1 MDNKVLSG
9 LLNPIRMRIMQIV
22 LKNQTATTKMFAD
35 DLPSVPPASLYRHIN
50 RLVEDGILEVCG
62 ENKIRGTIEKVYR
75 LRHNPFQ
82 EMEGLGTSGHKEEH
96 DNLFYTF
103 AMSLLSDFNQYTSR
117 EGYDLLKDKVGFRS
131 FPLYLNDEECDEF
144 LEAMKGILRNST
156 GNGPEN
162 GRTLRKFSFTIM
174 PTEETEGSGKS

>member
-9 LLNPIRMRIMQIV
+9 LLNPIRMRMMQIV
-22 LKNQTATTKMFAD
+22 LKNQTATTRMFSE

-62 ENKIRGTIEKVYR
+62 ENRIRGTIEKVYR

-82 EMEGLGTSGHKEEH
+82 EMESLGTSGHKEEH

-103 AMSLLSDFNQYTSR
+103 AMTLLSDFNQYTSK
-117 EGYDLLKDKVGFRS
+117 EGYDFQKDQVGFRS
-131 FPLYLNDEECDEF
+131 FPLYLNDDESLEF
-144 LEAMKGILRNST
+144 LDGLRSLLQDVT
-156 GNGPEN
+156 SHGPGN

-174 PTEETEGSGKS
+174 PTEETERSEES